1 MHRRRHTMIPN
12 RVLQN
17 TENLPQPSRVLFAK
31 QLPPRFFCSSLSLF
45 VKFQMHL
52 KMRRRRKLNFRMS
65 CPSFGSVWIT
75 HICLTVRQ
83 CPFFSALLFL
93 SFYGQPHRK
102 VLKKICLYLLSIFP
116 HFLLLIFYV
125 DYLMYCSYSDFF
137 SFKRPLLLFLLSF

>member
-1 MHRRRHTMIPN
+1 MKFGRYRFERYIIEMSKVMYGN
-12 RVLQN
+12 LQGF
-17 TENLPQPSRVLFAK
+17 LLLFSN
-31 QLPPRFFCSSLSLF
+31 PSLSLF
-45 VKFQMHL
+45 LKFQMYL
-52 KMRRRRKLNFRMS
+52 KMRWRRKLNFRMS
-65 CPSFGSVWIT
+65 CPSFGCVWIT

>member
-1 MHRRRHTMIPN
+1 MKFGRYRFESYIIEMSKVMYGN
-12 RVLQN
+12 LQGF
-17 TENLPQPSRVLFAK
+17 LLLFSN
-31 QLPPRFFCSSLSLF
+31 PSLSLF
-45 VKFQMHL
+45 LKFQMHL

-75 HICLTVRQ
+75 RICLTVRQ

>member
-1 MHRRRHTMIPN
+1 MKFGRYRFERYIIEMSKVMYGN
-12 RVLQN
+12 LQGF
-17 TENLPQPSRVLFAK
+17 LLLFSN
-31 QLPPRFFCSSLSLF
+31 PSLSLF
-45 VKFQMHL
+45 LKFQMHL

-75 HICLTVRQ
+75 RICLTVRQ